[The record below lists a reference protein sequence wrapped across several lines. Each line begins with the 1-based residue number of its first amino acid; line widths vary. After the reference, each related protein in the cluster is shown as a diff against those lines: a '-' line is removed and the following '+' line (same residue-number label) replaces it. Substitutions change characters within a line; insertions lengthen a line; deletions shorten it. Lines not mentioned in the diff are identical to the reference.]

1 MIKTLKKLPIV
12 TKLVYLLTLILFIL
26 WVIPTILSYMNNLNE
41 YKERTQALNNISS
54 KYAINDETK
63 EFSQEQFKEDTKKL
77 FSQVVIK
84 KVDEKNYKINIKM
97 KQENLKS
104 FNSFLETF
112 SLRYYAK
119 VTQPLEFKVKDEMI
133 NLTMTVQAF

>member
-1 MIKTLKKLPIV
+1 MIKKIPLV
-12 TKLVYLLTLILFIL
+12 TKLVYLFTLILFIL

-41 YKERTQALNNISS
+41 YKERTQELNNISS
-54 KYAINDETK
+54 KYAINGETK
-63 EFSQEQFKEDTKKL
+63 EFSQEQFKEDTKQI

-84 KVDEKNYKINIKM
+84 ELEEKNYKINIKM

-104 FNSFLETF
+104 FNSFLETL
-112 SLRYYAK
+112 SLRYYVK
-119 VTQPLEFKVKDEMI
+119 VTQPLEFNVKDEII